1 MDILRAVEGP
11 STRLHLRVS
20 PGAARSRVVGRHGE
34 AWKVRVAAAPEDGKA
49 NNAVL
54 DLLAGALRVP
64 RGRVELVSGRTAR
77 DKVVALRGLS
87 ADEADARLAEAAGE
101 GRA

>member
-1 MDILRAVEGP
+1 MEGP
-11 STRLHLRVS
+11 STRLRLRVS
-20 PGAARSRVVGRHGE
+20 PGAAGSRVVGRHGE
-34 AWKVRVAAAPEDGKA
+34 AWRVRVAAPPEGGKA
-49 NNAVL
+49 NDAAL
-54 DLLAGALRVP
+54 DLLADVLRVP
-64 RGRVELVSGRTAR
+64 RGRIELVSGRTAR